1 LIAPLRRA
9 NRVNQFPRLICPNQT
24 PDEKVIGFGSFQIS
38 EPTHT
43 SQTDFAYRS
52 DRYEKI

>member
-9 NRVNQFPRLICPNQT
+9 HRVDQFPYLICPNQT
-24 PDEKVIGFGSFQIS
+24 PDEKVMRFISFQIS

-43 SQTDFAYRS
+43 GHTDFAYRS
-52 DRYEKI
+52 DWYE